1 MTNSEKNIIAE
12 RYLQETPEDARLV
25 SGGSRAAGIKQEPEK
40 PAKKRG
46 RASEKKAPGSS
57 GSSSSS
63 SPSSPSS
70 QAAAK
75 RKSAAEPIP
84 QSSPKRK
91 PRASAKK
98 PETTP
103 EEQPSVKTP
112 SVMKLVEDKPMSE
125 NQVIAA
131 GKSRIPRQLRGI
143 EPLSKVIRR
152 EADAANRA
160 EMLRN
165 SPEVRR
171 NLTEMIIEEKT
182 PEILRRFN
190 ACDCEQCCAELTR
203 RAASELPARYI
214 KLPELAGLDYDGF
227 SREER
232 LLIKSLNKTAV
243 MVLIRIMISNK
254 KRNFHE

>member
-1 MTNSEKNIIAE
+1 MTNSGKNIISE

-25 SGGSRAAGIKQEPEK
+25 SGEARTAGIKQEPEK

-46 RASEKKAPGSS
+46 KSTEKKTS
-57 GSSSSS
+57 
-63 SPSSPSS
+63 
-70 QAAAK
+70 AASAASIK
-75 RKSAAEPIP
+75 RKPAAEPVSQTP
-84 QSSPKRK
+84 QKRK
-91 PRASAKK
+91 PRGSAKK
-98 PETTP
+98 SETAP

-152 EADAANRA
+152 EADAVNRA
-160 EMLRN
+160 ELLRN

-171 NLTEMIIEEKT
+171 NLTEMIIGEKA

-214 KLPELAGLDYDGF
+214 KLPELAGLDYEGF

-243 MVLIRIMISNK
+243 TILIRIMISNK

>member
-1 MTNSEKNIIAE
+1 MTNSGKNIISE
-12 RYLQETPEDARLV
+12 RYLQESPEDARLV
-25 SGGSRAAGIKQEPEK
+25 SGEVRTAGIKQESEK

-46 RASEKKAPGSS
+46 KTAERKASAASEKRK
-57 GSSSSS
+57 
-63 SPSSPSS
+63 PS
-70 QAAAK
+70 
-75 RKSAAEPIP
+75 AEPVP

-98 PETTP
+98 TETVP

-160 EMLRN
+160 ELLRN
-165 SPEVRR
+165 SPEIRR
-171 NLTEMIIEEKT
+171 NLTEMIIEEKA

-203 RAASELPARYI
+203 RASSELPARYI

-243 MVLIRIMISNK
+243 TVLIRIMISNK

>member
-1 MTNSEKNIIAE
+1 MTNSGKNIISE

-25 SGGSRAAGIKQEPEK
+25 SGEARTAGIKQEPEK

-46 RASEKKAPGSS
+46 KSTEKKAS
-57 GSSSSS
+57 
-63 SPSSPSS
+63 
-70 QAAAK
+70 AASVN
-75 RKSAAEPIP
+75 RKPAAEPVSQP
-84 QSSPKRK
+84 PKNRK
-91 PRASAKK
+91 SRGSAKK
-98 PETTP
+98 PETAP
-103 EEQPSVKTP
+103 EESPSVKTP
-112 SVMKLVEDKPMSE
+112 SVMKLVEDKPMAE

-160 EMLRN
+160 ELLRN

-171 NLTEMIIEEKT
+171 NLTEMIIGEKA

-214 KLPELAGLDYDGF
+214 KLPELAGLDYEGF

-243 MVLIRIMISNK
+243 TVLIRIMISNK